1 MVTRSETHLLHLDET
16 INRGLCH
23 AIQHLHHLVLQ
34 ELWMTSA
41 TKAHEKLLGPFSI
54 LFHLQYAF
62 HTVSETLVK

>member
-1 MVTRSETHLLHLDET
+1 
-16 INRGLCH
+16 
-23 AIQHLHHLVLQ
+23 
-34 ELWMTSA
+34 MTSA